1 MAHHGGRNTLGRHY
15 YILSALRLHFPKG
28 QMGSAHVET
37 YGEGMTLLSLY
48 PTLKNGW
55 DPPHPICAF
64 WNDTLHFIT
73 GSPLMLQGREV
84 GSWRT
89 SRPARRSWSCS
100 AHCESSVY
108 FASLPSHESQHLPTG
123 HRNSDLASKP
133 IRTTV
138 PQVGWFLQTIT

>member
-64 WNDTLHFIT
+64 WNDTWHFIT

-89 SRPARRSWSCS
+89 SRLLDVAGPAQPT
-100 AHCESSVY
+100 VKVP
-108 FASLPSHESQHLPTG
+108 FILLPSHPMKASIYPQDIETAIWLP
-123 HRNSDLASKP
+123 NQSE
-133 IRTTV
+133 
-138 PQVGWFLQTIT
+138 PQSHK